1 MQDDFVYNP
10 DSGPPRLLRF
20 VDASQM
26 PSPNTVAI
34 LIAKDNLVL
43 INHHLFEQL
52 DPEAQ
57 EKVRRTRLSFV
68 EVDF

>member
-1 MQDDFVYNP
+1 MYNP

-26 PSPNTVAI
+26 PSSNTVAV

-52 DPEAQ
+52 DAASQ
-57 EKVRRTRLSFV
+57 EMVRRTRLPFV
-68 EVDF
+68 EVNY

>member
-20 VDASQM
+20 VDSSMM
-26 PSPNTVAI
+26 PSANTVAM

-52 DPEAQ
+52 DKEQQ
-57 EKVRRTRLSFV
+57 ERVRRTRLPFV

>member
-26 PSPNTVAI
+26 PSANTVAV

-52 DPEAQ
+52 DPVAQ
-57 EKVRRTRLSFV
+57 EKVRRMRLPYI

>member
-1 MQDDFVYNP
+1 MYNP
-10 DSGPPRLLRF
+10 DNGPPRLLRF
-20 VDASQM
+20 VDSSAM
-26 PSPNTVAI
+26 PSANTVAI

-52 DPEAQ
+52 DREEQ
-57 EKVRRTRLSFV
+57 ERVRRTRLPFV

>member
-10 DSGPPRLLRF
+10 DNGPPRLLRF
-20 VDASQM
+20 VDSSAM
-26 PSPNTVAI
+26 PSASTVAM

-52 DPEAQ
+52 DSAEQ
-57 EKVRRTRLSFV
+57 EKVRRTRLPFV
-68 EVDF
+68 EVNF